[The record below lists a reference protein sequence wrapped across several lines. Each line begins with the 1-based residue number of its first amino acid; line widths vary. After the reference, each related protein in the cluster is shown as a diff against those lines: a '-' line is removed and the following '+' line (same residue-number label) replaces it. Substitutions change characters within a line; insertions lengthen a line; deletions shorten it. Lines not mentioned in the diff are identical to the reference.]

1 LIVPQTAARKKP
13 SKIYSPPSFA
23 AHQNENDPL
32 TYWVQCP
39 KCKGRAMDISDLP
52 ERLITLRS
60 KCPICHNIVDMPI
73 VAPVV
78 HKQLT
83 LFDL

>member
-1 LIVPQTAARKKP
+1 MPKTAGMKKP
-13 SKIYSPPSFA
+13 PKIYKPPPNFTS
-23 AHQNENDPL
+23 QVGCVQL

-78 HKQLT
+78 HEQLT
-83 LFDL
+83 LFDI